1 MIEIKLQENYA
12 KRIGIEVSDEMV
24 NNALLNIA
32 SRTNNNLQTFK
43 EKIEKQGVNFNNY
56 RNEIRAGLLTQ
67 AVEQNFVR
75 ANVKV
80 SDSEINAFVKITQI
94 S

>member
-56 RNEIRAGLLTQ
+56 EMKLEL
-67 AVEQNFVR
+67 VY
-75 ANVKV
+75 
-80 SDSEINAFVKITQI
+80 
-94 S
+94 

>member
-24 NNALLNIA
+24 NNALLNMA
-32 SRTNNNLQTFK
+32 KRTNNNLQTFK

-56 RNEIRAGLLTQ
+56 RNEIRTGLLTTSGRTK
-67 AVEQNFVR
+67 FC
-75 ANVKV
+75 K
-80 SDSEINAFVKITQI
+80 SECKSF
-94 S
+94 